1 MAFPGGEEGR
11 AKKSTEEGELRL
23 IRLCTGEKRTIQINI
38 CHAKKETEKKRRQQL
53 QRQRTKKNQKKKNIF
68 IRLRII
74 SISTK
79 S

>member
-1 MAFPGGEEGR
+1 MAFPG
-11 AKKSTEEGELRL
+11 EEGELRL